1 MSANNVK
8 TVSREKLNEVLALLT
23 ADDPDV
29 SEQLGQVDQNE
40 AVTASLLVGVA
51 ANALG
56 SECSLNSVSELR
68 GKDLV
73 LFVRELIKVSQA
85 TLLAWEG
92 IQSVLPSAVPETLIA
107 QLQETIEGLKKKI
120 GGTQAEISELDDS
133 ISEVLEDNKS
143 MEEQLQQRMK
153 EVDILFENNTQLKA
167 LLDVYANVN
176 IYVARSLPGR
186 FHSLTTKL
194 NRIEQD
200 LHDVDAGLRKAI
212 EEHQETK
219 LLGAREV

>member
-8 TVSREKLNEVLALLT
+8 NVSREKLHEVVALLT
-23 ADDPDV
+23 ADDPSV
-29 SEQLGQVDQNE
+29 SDPPGQIHQNE
-40 AVTASLLVGVA
+40 AVTASLLLGIA
-51 ANALG
+51 AN
-56 SECSLNSVSELR
+56 SLAGESSLKSVTELR

-73 LFVRELIKVSQA
+73 LFLRKLIEVSQA
-85 TLLAWEG
+85 TLLACDG
-92 IQSVLPSAVPETLIA
+92 IQSVLPSVVPETLIA

-120 GGTQAEISELDDS
+120 GGAQAEISEIDAS
-133 ISEVLEDNKS
+133 ISEVVEDNKS
-143 MEEQLQQRMK
+143 MEEQLQQRIK
-153 EVDILFENNTQLKA
+153 EVDILFENNTHLKS

-219 LLGAREV
+219 LLCSREA